1 MCGSED
7 TGHRICA
14 VCVNRCEVTRQGV
27 RGCVGMDTKGTMDV
41 RCCVG
46 MVTKGAMGVRGCVG
60 MVTKGVM
67 GVSECVGAECVR
79 GWVCG

>member
-27 RGCVGMDTKGTMDV
+27 RGCVGMDTKGAMDG

-67 GVSECVGAECVR
+67 GVRLLVGV
-79 GWVCG
+79 WVWSLRM

>member
-1 MCGSED
+1 MK
-7 TGHRICA
+7 
-14 VCVNRCEVTRQGV
+14 GV
-27 RGCVGMDTKGTMDV
+27 S
-41 RCCVG
+41 
-46 MVTKGAMGVRGCVG
+46 GCVG